1 MWPGRVRTG
10 RQERNS
16 GELLGESYYV
26 KFSIDLQPLPSRME
40 PAGQDKAEPVH
51 VVGGVWGTS
60 VVQRK
65 NKDSRLTMPLNTR
78 VILVRTML
86 IETTLLVEIACR
98 TDFTPWAQTSYT
110 EQSVSQFISIHYKW
124 HQFLVTWIQ
133 SAEAN
138 QPNET
143 KLATTNIPKRVV
155 SKEVYPALSLLN
167 NGPQINPDSDY
178 IADGEIVNS
187 VSSTS
192 LQSDWRRGS

>member
-10 RQERNS
+10 RQERNC
-16 GELLGESYYV
+16 GELVGESYYF
-26 KFSIDLQPLPSRME
+26 KFSMDLQPLPSRTE
-40 PAGQDKAEPVH
+40 LAGQDEGEPVR
-51 VVGGVWGTS
+51 VVGGVWGTC

-78 VILVRTML
+78 VVLVRTML
-86 IETTLLVEIACR
+86 IETTPLVEIACR
-98 TDFTPWAQTSYT
+98 TDFTRWAQTSYT

-133 SAEAN
+133 SAE
-138 QPNET
+138 T
-143 KLATTNIPKRVV
+143 KLATANLPKRVV
-155 SKEVYPALSLLN
+155 SKEVYPALSLLK
-167 NGPQINPDSDY
+167 NGPPINPDSDY
-178 IADGEIVNS
+178 IANGEIVNS